1 MEEGNSASDPTI
13 SFVAAVVQTAYR
25 ITWKDF
31 YVWEQDHC
39 QQTLQSLGRNVPNSA
54 PQTGFNKAEHD
65 TSVARRHSRATTPTE
80 TPPDSED
87 ERFTVWEFGAADDA
101 PVINTLSVET
111 CKVPHMLEPC
121 APYEVCTPA
130 SRNINVGDDSEYM
143 PFIPLTDDPKFNHVL
158 HAGDYRYFEWQLP
171 NRDPDL
177 EVIVSQTVHKLHT
190 SHRLSLRSI
199 DETKLLPFSLLSS
212 PRGLLYTSRRR
223 DFPKW
228 PKLGSTSS
236 PLPYISPHAAAGPNE
251 MRPPDS
257 SPPIDVDFATT
268 KVGDYAMPEP
278 IPATLPSTALAHSL
292 DTPCGPECFLLA
304 CLLRLEQGTFWSSS
318 DVDLLHTVLSLSPDL
333 SPCTLASIC
342 RKPCQEVFKK
352 RRRIFSDTD
361 LLPQNDRVKA
371 RPITMQHYSLQTG
384 HVPIPAHVTP
394 GRNAHVSST
403 TPTVKVVVDVIE
415 NVIVGGE
422 DALARKAGIVRH
434 AGHRD
439 VPVIVPIRSERKR
452 TEVRQSRWGL
462 GLYLAEDVSEKDFII
477 EYTGELIYD
486 LTTICRDFVS
496 KHRGRT
502 YLFQLNPTVSVDS
515 SKAGNESRFINH
527 APLENANCHA
537 CVRLVN
543 GEHRI
548 GLFALKSCK
557 AGMEVLLDYGD
568 LFFQSDG
575 VGEGAEASKPPEPSL
590 EFVYQL
596 DQHSSDET
604 YSE

>member
-251 MRPPDS
+251 SLSTLTQHFCNNANCLIGYCTVHM
-257 SPPIDVDFATT
+257 
-268 KVGDYAMPEP
+268 GDYAMPEP

-292 DTPCGPECFLLA
+292 DTPCGPECFLLGNPPSV
-304 CLLRLEQGTFWSSS
+304 GTFWSSS

-371 RPITMQHYSLQTG
+371 RPVRSATLRFQDHDAALF
-384 HVPIPAHVTP
+384 TP
-394 GRNAHVSST
+394 NW
-403 TPTVKVVVDVIE
+403 PLVVDVIE